1 MSAVELDDL
10 EAARDELA
18 AVEMAMVAVNLSN
31 PAAREELMPAMLKV
45 DGVVETLNRAI
56 EAGGRGNTTSDV
68 RALVEG
74 GSL

>member
-18 AVEMAMVAVNLSN
+18 AVEMAMLAVNLSH
-31 PAAREELMPAMLKV
+31 PAARGELIPAMLKV
-45 DGVVETLNRAI
+45 DGVVETLTRAI
-56 EAGGRGNTTSDV
+56 EAQARGNATSDV

-74 GSL
+74 GSR